1 MSAVKELIEQQPAP
15 PVPAFLWSPMRIL
28 GATLLGIWALAGIAL
43 VAWLVD
49 AWDID
54 KVMTYGPKFLSGLGT
69 TLTLVGISITLGALL
84 SVPIAIGRMSSSRI
98 LSSIAYGY
106 VYFFRGTPLIAQL
119 FLIYYGFGT
128 YRDQMEA
135 MGLWV
140 FFRDAW
146 NCALFAFTLNTAAY
160 QAEILRGAIES
171 VPRGQHEGA
180 AALGLTK
187 FQTFHRIILPQAMI
201 VALRPYGNEIILMI
215 KGSAIVAI
223 VTVFDLMGETRRAY
237 SRTFDFQTYIWAAV
251 FYLVIVEALRNVWA
265 KLEQRLTRHLKR

>member
-1 MSAVKELIEQQPAP
+1 MSIADNLLPPQPAP
-15 PVPAFLWSPMRIL
+15 PAAAFRWSPMRVL
-28 GATLLGIWALAGIAL
+28 GATLLGIWVLAGIAL
-43 VAWLVD
+43 VLWLID

-54 KVMTYGPKFLSGLGT
+54 KVTTYGPKFLSGLAT

-84 SVPIAIGRMSSSRI
+84 SVPIAFGRMSSNRF
-98 LSSIAYGY
+98 LAALAYGY

-119 FLIYYGFGT
+119 FLIYYGFGSF
-128 YRDQMEA
+128 RDQMEA

-180 AALGLTK
+180 AALGLK
-187 FQTFHRIILPQAMI
+187 PVQTFHRIILPQAMI

-251 FYLVIVEALRNVWA
+251 LYLVIVEALRNIWQ